1 MEVHFNKLEAIE
13 APILDEVKV
22 MVLLISLLDNYQN
35 VITMMETLRPVDW
48 TWDRNKDVC
57 NYCKEQGH
65 WAKDCTKKKKNKRH
79 KQKKNKRTMQ
89 TMEKHLF

>member
-1 MEVHFNKLEAIE
+1 MSPIDTMEVHFNKLEAIE

-48 TWDRNKDVC
+48 MWDHNKDIC

-65 WAKDCTKKKKNKRH
+65 
-79 KQKKNKRTMQ
+79 
-89 TMEKHLF
+89 